1 MEEERYPTGASA
13 AAPAAAPPQ
22 PAAAPIRHHPH
33 HSFIWLGGLR
43 TLFVVLWC
51 AVIGAFSG
59 IAALA
64 AELAEYGSGHASG
77 AGMLV
82 AVIIGALLLFILVV
96 AVLCFIIRWV
106 QWRHFWYEFD
116 PAEFSIYSGVI
127 SKKKTHVPYTRVQS
141 VDQKASLLQRIL
153 GLCVVSIDTAG
164 GASNKAITIPYV
176 TKSQAE
182 ELRNQLYMRK
192 AQLTGAAGTANAS
205 ASVPGA
211 MPAAPGAIPFAAAP
225 ASAGNILD
233 GASDFAN
240 SATGLFDAPGSFQQA
255 PSFEYGLSN
264 KELLFTGLFNNTS
277 FMVVVVGLVA
287 FFGQIL
293 QGLVDVVPNSDAMLE
308 STVENMVA
316 REGALMAGGIAIG
329 GFVAICLV
337 IWALSAVGTMLKFGG
352 FKARRRGDRIEVE
365 RGILQHQFQGVA
377 MDRVQSVIIS
387 QSFVRRI
394 MGYCEISL
402 GKIDA
407 ASGSN
412 GEAESG
418 SKDGATGKVVVHPF
432 VKKSECARIISGLL
446 PEFSDMPTEVTPV
459 AKVALRRAVIRRTLW
474 QGSGFWIIVFAAL
487 CQGGMHLGAVLSN
500 DPELWDMLFIFD
512 YGAAFLYA
520 AGVVCMIVNCI
531 GAVLWARES
540 SFAVNRRFMQVS
552 NGGIGRESITFP
564 RQKIQFGNTRSN
576 PFQRRAKT
584 VTLQATIAAGIGGTT
599 IGLIDVTE
607 GAGAAWLQW
616 LEPRR

>member
-192 AQLTGAAGTANAS
+192 AQLTGAAGTANA
-205 ASVPGA
+205 
-211 MPAAPGAIPFAAAP
+211 
-225 ASAGNILD
+225 
-233 GASDFAN
+233 
-240 SATGLFDAPGSFQQA
+240 
-255 PSFEYGLSN
+255 
-264 KELLFTGLFNNTS
+264 
-277 FMVVVVGLVA
+277 
-287 FFGQIL
+287 
-293 QGLVDVVPNSDAMLE
+293 
-308 STVENMVA
+308 
-316 REGALMAGGIAIG
+316 
-329 GFVAICLV
+329 
-337 IWALSAVGTMLKFGG
+337 
-352 FKARRRGDRIEVE
+352 RRR
-365 RGILQHQFQGVA
+365 A
-377 MDRVQSVIIS
+377 
-387 QSFVRRI
+387 
-394 MGYCEISL
+394 
-402 GKIDA
+402 
-407 ASGSN
+407 
-412 GEAESG
+412 
-418 SKDGATGKVVVHPF
+418 
-432 VKKSECARIISGLL
+432 
-446 PEFSDMPTEVTPV
+446 
-459 AKVALRRAVIRRTLW
+459 
-474 QGSGFWIIVFAAL
+474 
-487 CQGGMHLGAVLSN
+487 
-500 DPELWDMLFIFD
+500 
-512 YGAAFLYA
+512 
-520 AGVVCMIVNCI
+520 
-531 GAVLWARES
+531 
-540 SFAVNRRFMQVS
+540 
-552 NGGIGRESITFP
+552 
-564 RQKIQFGNTRSN
+564 
-576 PFQRRAKT
+576 
-584 VTLQATIAAGIGGTT
+584 
-599 IGLIDVTE
+599 
-607 GAGAAWLQW
+607 
-616 LEPRR
+616 